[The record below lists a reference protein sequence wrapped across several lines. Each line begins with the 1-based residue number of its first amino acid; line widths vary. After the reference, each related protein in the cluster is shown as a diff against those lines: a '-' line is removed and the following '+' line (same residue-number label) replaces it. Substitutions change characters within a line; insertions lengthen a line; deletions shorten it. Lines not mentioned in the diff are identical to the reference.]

1 MESFILYIAKA
12 GICLGVFLIIYAL
25 FLRPTTFYK
34 FNRAF
39 LILGFIISFI
49 IPSIHYS
56 YDVFIP
62 ATTMGGMPTGAE
74 YTFASKSSLNIWNI
88 LLVLYITGI
97 LALIVRNIAAYRKL
111 DTLVRNGVKREENNI
126 KIIENKNIKAPFSV
140 LNYILLNSQNL
151 SDTEKNLILKHEAMH
166 INQKHWLDL
175 LCSECILLI
184 QWFNPLAWIYVHL
197 LKENHEFLADR
208 AVIDSGVSP
217 AIYQAVLINQR
228 FQGQVFSF
236 SNSFNY
242 SKPLSRLNMIKK
254 TKTSPWKR
262 ISALMVIP
270 VFGIFIWV
278 SAVPN
283 YIIETQLLPNISDIP
298 SSDSTKRKTSIIV
311 LGRKD
316 SIKAKPVKKVSV
328 ISTSLS
334 EPLYIVDGKKV
345 EDGIK
350 HIDPDNIE
358 SISVLKDKNATEY
371 YGEEGK
377 NGVIIVSTKGNES
390 NTKIVDETRSHS
402 PQTVKESASPTFNEN
417 EKNNQTPLILVD
429 GKEVSAN
436 VMNSISPDN
445 IESINVLKGETATYA
460 YGDKG
465 KYGVILIQTKK

>member
-74 YTFASKSSLNIWNI
+74 YTFVSKSSLNIWNI

-111 DTLVRNGVKREENNI
+111 DTLVRNGVIREENNI

-283 YIIETQLLPNISDIP
+283 YIIETQLLPNISDIS

-316 SIKAKPVKKVSV
+316 SIKAKPVKKVSA

-358 SISVLKDKNATEY
+358 SISVLKDKSATEY

-445 IESINVLKGETATYA
+445 IESINVLKGETATSA
-460 YGDKG
+460 YGNIG